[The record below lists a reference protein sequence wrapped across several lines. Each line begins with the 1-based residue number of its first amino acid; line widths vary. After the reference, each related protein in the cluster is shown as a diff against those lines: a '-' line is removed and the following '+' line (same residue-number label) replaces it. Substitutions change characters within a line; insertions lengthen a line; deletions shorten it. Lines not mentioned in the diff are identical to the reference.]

1 MQILRQTHVL
11 TPIRF
16 AGGPASPAKPADD
29 SASGSASGRDTF
41 QKNASTEEAGE
52 KALEEFE
59 DRKRFYTNVLLNAV
73 PKFLQKCEELKLN
86 PQKEAEKAAEKR
98 ALKETK
104 WPTFPDWE
112 FNSDEKPE
120 ASSPS

>member
-59 DRKRFYTNVLLNAV
+59 DRKKFYTNVLLNKIPA
-73 PKFLQKCEELKLN
+73 FRQKCEELKLDL
-86 PQKEAEKAAEKR
+86 QEEAEKAASKR
-98 ALKETK
+98 ARKETK
-104 WPTFPDWE
+104 WPSFPDWD
-112 FNSDEKPE
+112 FNSDE
-120 ASSPS
+120 